1 MPKYVI
7 CNPTFY
13 SLRMTNVMKMGAPF
27 PPQKKEVI
35 VALNSIQKTSVDNC
49 REGEIM

>member
-13 SLRMTNVMKMGAPF
+13 SLRMTNVMEMGAPF
-27 PPQKKEVI
+27 PPPKKVI
-35 VALNSIQKTSVDNC
+35 VALNSI
-49 REGEIM
+49 